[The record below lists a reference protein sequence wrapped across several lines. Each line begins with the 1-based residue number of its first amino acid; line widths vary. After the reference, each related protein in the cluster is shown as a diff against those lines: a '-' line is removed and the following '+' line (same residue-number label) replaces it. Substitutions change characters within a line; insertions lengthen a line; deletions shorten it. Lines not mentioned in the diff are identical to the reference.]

1 MKVLVT
7 GGAGFIGSNFVRMIS
22 NSTLGGFDSVTV
34 LDKLTYA
41 GNLKNLDLLANVQ
54 DFNFIK
60 GDICDQN
67 LVEGILSK
75 VDTVINF
82 AAESHVD
89 RSIVS
94 SRDFVHTNIL
104 GVQVLL
110 DSIKNVN
117 ESIRFLQVSTDEI
130 YGSINYGSW
139 DESCPPLPNS
149 PYSATKA
156 SAELLV
162 RAYVKTYD
170 LDCIIT
176 RSSNNYGP
184 YHFPEK
190 LIPLFITNLI
200 QGRKI
205 PIYGTGNNI
214 RDWLHVDD
222 HCRALD
228 LVIKKGVTGSIY
240 NIGGG
245 QELTNLQI
253 TDAILNVMGKTRE
266 AIEFVA
272 DRKGHDLRYSV
283 NWDKIKT
290 ELGYLPLITFE
301 EGLKQTIKWFI
312 ENKDWWQ
319 PLKKADS

>member
-1 MKVLVT
+1 MNILVT
-7 GGAGFIGSNFVRMIS
+7 GGAGFIGSNFVRMIA
-22 NSTLGGFDSVTV
+22 NSILDGFDSVTV

-41 GNLKNLDLLANVQ
+41 GNLKNLDLLANFQ
-54 DFNFIK
+54 DYYFIN
-60 GDICDQN
+60 GDICNQD
-67 LVEGILSK
+67 LVEGALSG
-75 VDTVINF
+75 VDTVLNF

-94 SRDFVHTNIL
+94 SREFVHTNVM

-110 DSIKNVN
+110 DSIRKINK
-117 ESIRFLQVSTDEI
+117 SIRFLQISTDEI
-130 YGSINYGSW
+130 YGSIKSGSW
-139 DESCPPLPNS
+139 DETCPPLPNS
-149 PYSATKA
+149 PYSATKSA
-156 SAELLV
+156 AELIV
-162 RAYVKTYD
+162 RAYVKTYG

-184 YHFPEK
+184 FHFPEK

-200 QGRKI
+200 EGKKI
-205 PIYGTGNNI
+205 PIYGNGDNV

-228 LVIKKGVTGSIY
+228 LVIKKGKTGSIY

-253 TDAILNVMGKTRE
+253 TNMILGLMGKSDNF
-266 AIEFVA
+266 IEYVE

-283 NWDKIKT
+283 NWDRIRT
-290 ELGYLPLITFE
+290 ELGYLPLISFE
-301 EGLKQTIKWFI
+301 EGLKQTIAWYL
-312 ENKDWWQ
+312 ENEDWWK
-319 PLKKADS
+319 PLKKTVS